1 LRSIAYTL
9 FLENN
14 GCITMT
20 ELPRTE
26 LSIALS
32 PAERK
37 ALKARA
43 HHLDPVVLIGDA
55 GLTPGVMREVDLA
68 LRSHELI
75 KVRVAGD
82 DREARL
88 AASAQ
93 ICDELG
99 AASVQ
104 QIGKLLV
111 LYRPLPIEAEST
123 TRPKR
128 PRGPRKTKKQ
138 LAAAPAP
145 TPAARPARKRRA

>member
-1 LRSIAYTL
+1 
-9 FLENN
+9 
-14 GCITMT
+14 MT
-20 ELPRTE
+20 ELSRTE

-55 GLTPGVMREVDLA
+55 GLTPAVLREVDLA

-88 AASAQ
+88 AASAR
-93 ICDELG
+93 ICEQL
-99 AASVQ
+99 AAAPVQ

-111 LYRPLPIEAEST
+111 LYRPLPIEAEG
-123 TRPKR
+123 PVKPQR

-138 LAAAPAP
+138 LAAAALILAP
-145 TPAARPARKRRA
+145 NAATVRKRRT